1 MDIFG
6 NAVEFEVID
15 APFRANCRLM
25 FVMRRF
31 LYIALSIQM
40 LLYCIIRFAVRY
52 TFPYWASWMIWFGFG
67 GQTIALIFLLAI
79 LPEIRVYAPRKLFC
93 EWMDP
98 DRPRDHG
105 HFKKNPNSWLTE
117 FINFTELFSLHAC
130 IK

>member
-1 MDIFG
+1 MPIQG
-6 NAVEFEVID
+6 EVVD
-15 APFRANCRLM
+15 APFRANRRLM

-79 LPEIRVYAPRKLFC
+79 LPEIRVYAPR
-93 EWMDP
+93 
-98 DRPRDHG
+98 
-105 HFKKNPNSWLTE
+105 NSSVSGRILIVRATTGTSRR
-117 FINFTELFSLHAC
+117 IQTLG
-130 IK
+130 